1 MVRALFCEAA
11 STIYIVIPTD
21 HLTFRMRDAGER
33 FPRLLLDSD
42 PRPLWPA
49 ACASSGT
56 QALPSPLATRHRRS
70 GGSLPSLLHLLLGSE
85 RAPPVCSAATS
96 FSATTDGTRFLCPC
110 PRPMAPV
117 CCRRPASSA
126 PRAHRLFEDSEAL
139 FWPMRA
145 ASGTRHVAEANR
157 WTNKRPRRRAAALGG
172 RGIRSPGCQPVWLP
186 SGCARVAFSPTLLL
200 HVITRFGKLT
210 CVRHRREIH
219 VSRCERI
226 M

>member
-1 MVRALFCEAA
+1 MQVRDFPASFWTKVLYYCGQPYAEAP
-11 STIYIVIPTD
+11 V
-21 HLTFRMRDAGER
+21 R
-33 FPRLLLDSD
+33 
-42 PRPLWPA
+42 
-49 ACASSGT
+49 
-56 QALPSPLATRHRRS
+56 RHRQRPFRCAI
-70 GGSLPSLLHLLLGSE
+70 GALAALCHLLLGSE

-126 PRAHRLFEDSEAL
+126 PRAHRLFDDSEAL

-186 SGCARVAFSPTLLL
+186 SGCARVAFSPTLLP
-200 HVITRFGKLT
+200 HVINAVWQID
-210 CVRHRREIH
+210 VRAPPP
-219 VSRCERI
+219 
-226 M
+226 

>member
-1 MVRALFCEAA
+1 MQVRDFPA
-11 STIYIVIPTD
+11 SFWIQILD
-21 HLTFRMRDAGER
+21 HYGQPHGRAPVRR
-33 FPRLLLDSD
+33 HCR
-42 PRPLWPA
+42 RPLRRATDALA
-49 ACASSGT
+49 ALC
-56 QALPSPLATRHRRS
+56 
-70 GGSLPSLLHLLLGSE
+70 HLLLGSE

-126 PRAHRLFEDSEAL
+126 PRAHRFFDDSEAL

-145 ASGTRHVAEANR
+145 ASGTGDVAGASCSTVQR
-157 WTNKRPRRRAAALGG
+157 LRRRRAALHGCG
-172 RGIRSPGCQPVWLP
+172 MGSPGCKPVSLP
-186 SGCARVAFSPTLLL
+186 SGCARRVSPTSCCMRADRSVLAN
-200 HVITRFGKLT
+200 
-210 CVRHRREIH
+210 VRVCHGREIL

>member
-1 MVRALFCEAA
+1 MASRMGELRYAGTAVASCDAPQTLWRLSAISSSAA
-11 STIYIVIPTD
+11 SARRPC
-21 HLTFRMRDAGER
+21 A
-33 FPRLLLDSD
+33 
-42 PRPLWPA
+42 PRPPPSRLPLTA
-49 ACASSGT
+49 LAS
-56 QALPSPLATRHRRS
+56 
-70 GGSLPSLLHLLLGSE
+70 
-85 RAPPVCSAATS
+85 
-96 FSATTDGTRFLCPC
+96 F
-110 PRPMAPV
+110 APV
-117 CCRRPASSA
+117 LAPWHPFVAAGQLPARHALIDFS
-126 PRAHRLFEDSEAL
+126 RNSEAL